1 MYTSFIWLFFD
12 VILNVCKLFSKE
24 LKNPL
29 RLSVKA
35 NFSTLKTTNMKTS
48 EIYTII
54 EKLPKEQ
61 RLAITLLVEEV
72 SKKDTDEVKKEFDL
86 MNLQAES
93 MLEIAYEKNL
103 HEQEILKS
111 KLENLNIKYNVLIGA
126 IALIGTMIGIISFL
140 K

>member
-1 MYTSFIWLFFD
+1 
-12 VILNVCKLFSKE
+12 
-24 LKNPL
+24 
-29 RLSVKA
+29 
-35 NFSTLKTTNMKTS
+35 MKTS

-61 RLAITLLVEEV
+61 RLAITLLIEEV
-72 SKKDTDEVKKEFDL
+72 SKRDTDEVKKEFDL

-111 KLENLNIKYNVLIGA
+111 KLETLNNKYNVLIGA

>member
-1 MYTSFIWLFFD
+1 
-12 VILNVCKLFSKE
+12 VILNVYKLFPNE

-61 RLAITLLVEEV
+61 RLAITLLVEEI
-72 SKKDTDEVKKEFDL
+72 SDKNAEKIMKEFDL
-86 MNLQAES
+86 MNVAAES
-93 MLEIAYEKNL
+93 MIEIALKNSE
-103 HEQEILKS
+103 HELDILQIKYD
-111 KLENLNIKYNVLIGA
+111 NLNIKYNVLIGA
-126 IALIGTMIGIISFL
+126 IALIASMIGILNFL